1 MAGVKLILTVIL
13 ALAGLFFLAAPHNV
27 HLSLGLVADHSMHQ
41 IIGVV
46 LLVVAAV
53 VHMKMKK

>member
-1 MAGVKLILTVIL
+1 MVGVKLIITVIL
-13 ALAGLFFLAAPHNV
+13 ALAGLFFLVAPHDV

>member
-1 MAGVKLILTVIL
+1 MAGVKLIITVIL
-13 ALAGLFFLAAPHNV
+13 ALVGLFFLAAPHDV
-27 HLSLGLVADHSMHQ
+27 HLSLGLVAEHSMHMVL
-41 IIGVV
+41 GVV

>member
-1 MAGVKLILTVIL
+1 MAGVKLIITIIL
-13 ALAGLFFLAAPHNV
+13 ALIGLFFLAAPHDV

-41 IIGVV
+41 ITGVV
-46 LLVVAAV
+46 LLVVAAA